1 MMTEKENFIQNRK
14 ELYKQAVNKCNELK
28 ENIKEEIE
36 SVNFIQIK
44 KSNIVKI
51 GIKDENGVDT
61 GEHLEFDLEDINLPL
76 RLNECDE
83 KHRKN
88 LEFLR
93 DQFII
98 IDKKEDK
105 KGKKIL
111 SWKEEEKLKVL
122 QEFYKR
128 EMGALDLFLGENGTK
143 KLLNGRK
150 PYYSMYED
158 INDMLEPI
166 LPKLKLR
173 ADDIA
178 NRIKEKYS
186 NKMNDDKDVLKLDD
200 IKKGIQ
206 KQFMGD
212 EINE

>member
-1 MMTEKENFIQNRK
+1 MADFIQ
-14 ELYKQAVNKCNELK
+14 LK
-28 ENIKEEIE
+28 KDSILR
-36 SVNFIQIK
+36 
-44 KSNIVKI
+44 I
-51 GIKDENGVDT
+51 GIKDIDGNDT
-61 GEHLEFDLEDINLPL
+61 GEHLEFDMEDINLAL

-93 DQFII
+93 NQFII

-128 EMGALDLFLGENGTK
+128 EMEALDLFLGENGTK
-143 KLLNGRK
+143 KLLNGRN

-158 INDMLEPI
+158 INDMLKPI

-178 NRIKEKYS
+178 KKIKDKYS
-186 NKMNDDKDVLKLDD
+186 NVNNQEKNVLK
-200 IKKGIQ
+200 
-206 KQFMGD
+206 
-212 EINE
+212 

>member
-1 MMTEKENFIQNRK
+1 MADFIQ
-14 ELYKQAVNKCNELK
+14 LK
-28 ENIKEEIE
+28 KDSILR
-36 SVNFIQIK
+36 
-44 KSNIVKI
+44 I
-51 GIKDENGVDT
+51 GIKDSEGNDT
-61 GEHLEFDLEDINLPL
+61 GEHLEFDMEDINLAL

-93 DQFII
+93 NQFII

-128 EMGALDLFLGENGTK
+128 EMEALDLFLGENGTK
-143 KLLNGRK
+143 KLLNGRN

-158 INDMLEPI
+158 INDMLKPI

-178 NRIKEKYS
+178 KKIKDKYS
-186 NKMNDDKDVLKLDD
+186 NVNNQEKNVLK
-200 IKKGIQ
+200 
-206 KQFMGD
+206 
-212 EINE
+212 

>member
-1 MMTEKENFIQNRK
+1 MMTEKESFIQ
-14 ELYKQAVNKCNELK
+14 LK
-28 ENIKEEIE
+28 KDSILR
-36 SVNFIQIK
+36 
-44 KSNIVKI
+44 I
-51 GIKDENGVDT
+51 GIKDSDGNDT
-61 GEHLEFDLEDINLPL
+61 GEHLEFDMEDINLAL

-93 DQFII
+93 NQFII

-128 EMGALDLFLGENGTK
+128 EMEALDLFLGENGTK
-143 KLLNGRK
+143 KLLNGRN

-158 INDMLEPI
+158 INDMLKPI

-178 NRIKEKYS
+178 KKIKDKYS
-186 NKMNDDKDVLKLDD
+186 NVNNQEKNVLK
-200 IKKGIQ
+200 
-206 KQFMGD
+206 
-212 EINE
+212 

>member
-1 MMTEKENFIQNRK
+1 MADFIQ
-14 ELYKQAVNKCNELK
+14 LK
-28 ENIKEEIE
+28 KDSILR
-36 SVNFIQIK
+36 
-44 KSNIVKI
+44 I
-51 GIKDENGVDT
+51 GIKDIDGNDT
-61 GEHLEFDLEDINLPL
+61 GEHLEFDMEDINLAL

-88 LEFLR
+88 LEFLKN
-93 DQFII
+93 QFII

-128 EMGALDLFLGENGTK
+128 EMEALDLFLGENGTK
-143 KLLNGRK
+143 KLLNGRN

-158 INDMLEPI
+158 INDILKPI

-178 NRIKEKYS
+178 KKIKDKYS
-186 NKMNDDKDVLKLDD
+186 NVNNQEKNVLK
-200 IKKGIQ
+200 
-206 KQFMGD
+206 
-212 EINE
+212 

>member
-1 MMTEKENFIQNRK
+1 MMTEKENFIQ
-14 ELYKQAVNKCNELK
+14 LK
-28 ENIKEEIE
+28 KDNILR
-36 SVNFIQIK
+36 
-44 KSNIVKI
+44 I
-51 GIKDENGVDT
+51 GIKDSDGNDT

-76 RLNECDE
+76 RLNDCDE

-93 DQFII
+93 NQFII

-111 SWKEEEKLKVL
+111 SWKEEEKLKAL
-122 QEFYKR
+122 KNFYVEEEK
-128 EMGALDLFLGENGTK
+128 ALDLFLGQGGTR
-143 KLLNGRK
+143 KLLNGRN

-166 LPKLKLR
+166 MPKLKLR

-186 NKMNDDKDVLKLDD
+186 NKMNDDKNVLKLDD

-206 KQFMGD
+206 RQFMGD

>member
-1 MMTEKENFIQNRK
+1 MMTEKESFIQ
-14 ELYKQAVNKCNELK
+14 LK
-28 ENIKEEIE
+28 KDSILR
-36 SVNFIQIK
+36 
-44 KSNIVKI
+44 I
-51 GIKDENGVDT
+51 GIKDSDGNDT
-61 GEHLEFDLEDINLPL
+61 GEHLEFDMEDINLAL

-93 DQFII
+93 NQFII

-128 EMGALDLFLGENGTK
+128 EMEALDLFLGENGTK
-143 KLLNGRK
+143 KLLNGRN

-158 INDMLEPI
+158 INDILKPI

-178 NRIKEKYS
+178 KKIKDKYS
-186 NKMNDDKDVLKLDD
+186 NVNNQEKNVLK
-200 IKKGIQ
+200 
-206 KQFMGD
+206 
-212 EINE
+212 

>member
-1 MMTEKENFIQNRK
+1 MMTEKENFIQ
-14 ELYKQAVNKCNELK
+14 LK
-28 ENIKEEIE
+28 KDSILR
-36 SVNFIQIK
+36 
-44 KSNIVKI
+44 I
-51 GIKDENGVDT
+51 GIKDSEGNDT
-61 GEHLEFDLEDINLPL
+61 GEHLEFDMEDINLAL

-93 DQFII
+93 NQFVI

-128 EMGALDLFLGENGTK
+128 EIEALDLFLGENGTK
-143 KLLNGRK
+143 KLLNGRN

-158 INDMLEPI
+158 INDILKPI

-178 NRIKEKYS
+178 KKIKDKYS
-186 NKMNDDKDVLKLDD
+186 NVNNQDKNVLK
-200 IKKGIQ
+200 
-206 KQFMGD
+206 
-212 EINE
+212 

>member
-1 MMTEKENFIQNRK
+1 MADFIQ
-14 ELYKQAVNKCNELK
+14 LK
-28 ENIKEEIE
+28 KDSILR
-36 SVNFIQIK
+36 
-44 KSNIVKI
+44 I
-51 GIKDENGVDT
+51 GIKDSEGNDT
-61 GEHLEFDLEDINLPL
+61 GEHLEFDMEDINLAL

-93 DQFII
+93 NQFII

-128 EMGALDLFLGENGTK
+128 EMEALDLFLGENGTK
-143 KLLNGRK
+143 KLLNGRN

-158 INDMLEPI
+158 INDILKPI

-178 NRIKEKYS
+178 KKIKDKYS
-186 NKMNDDKDVLKLDD
+186 NVNNQDKNVLK
-200 IKKGIQ
+200 
-206 KQFMGD
+206 
-212 EINE
+212 